1 MKNLKKFVA
10 LLLAGVMA
18 MVLFTACS
26 GGGNTGSNLKEDT
39 TAEAKVL
46 SNYSTSTVTVKN
58 DKDLRAVAEGYLDE
72 DYKDLDLNFKIFGYK
87 GAFKAHAKEIGNNLV
102 ITFTA
107 RYDYKD
113 TLLNDVLNRIT
124 NYVDKDHNASVKQDG
139 EWTNIGVVV
148 KGNNQQSY
156 IGVSIRIKNYK

>member
-18 MVLFTACS
+18 MVLLTAC
-26 GGGNTGSNLKEDT
+26 GGGAGSNLKEDT
-39 TAEAKVL
+39 NAETKVL
-46 SNYSTSTVTVKN
+46 GKYSTSTVNVKN
-58 DKDLRAVAEGYLDE
+58 DKDLRAVAEGHLDT
-72 DYKDLDLNFKIFGYK
+72 KFKVLGYA
-87 GAFKAHAKEIGNNLV
+87 GAFRAYTDKVGNDLV
-102 ITFTA
+102 ITIIA

-113 TLLNDVLNRIT
+113 TLLNEVLDRIS
-124 NYVDKDHNASVKQDG
+124 NYVDTDHNVSVQQKGD
-139 EWTNIGVVV
+139 WTNIGVVA

>member
-18 MVLFTACS
+18 MVMLTAC
-26 GGGNTGSNLKEDT
+26 GGGAGSNLKEDT
-39 TAEAKVL
+39 NAETKVL
-46 SNYSTSTVTVKN
+46 GKYSTSTVNVKN
-58 DKDLRAVAEGYLDE
+58 DKDLRAVAEGHLDT
-72 DYKDLDLNFKIFGYK
+72 KFKVLGYA
-87 GAFKAHAKEIGNNLV
+87 GAFRAYTDKVGNDLV
-102 ITFTA
+102 ITIIA

-113 TLLNDVLNRIT
+113 TLLNEVLDRIS
-124 NYVDKDHNASVKQDG
+124 NYVDTDHNVSVQQKGD
-139 EWTNIGVVV
+139 WTNIGVVA

>member
-26 GGGNTGSNLKEDT
+26 GGGTGSNLKEDKDT
-39 TAEAKVL
+39 EAKVL
-46 SNYSTSTVTVKN
+46 SKYSTSTVTVQN
-58 DKDLRAVAEGYLDE
+58 DEKLRAVAEEHLDSEFKVLGYA
-72 DYKDLDLNFKIFGYK
+72 
-87 GAFKAHAKEIGNNLV
+87 GAFKAYSDVDGKDLI
-102 ITFTA
+102 ITIIA

-113 TLLNDVLNRIT
+113 TLLNIVLDNISKH
-124 NYVDKDHNASVKQDG
+124 VDTDHNVSVQQKGD
-139 EWTNIGVVV
+139 WTNIGVVV

>member
-26 GGGNTGSNLKEDT
+26 GGGNSSNLKEDT
-39 TAEAKVL
+39 EAEAKVL
-46 SNYSTSTVTVKN
+46 GKYSTSTVDVKN
-58 DKDLRAVAEGYLDE
+58 DKDLRAVAEKHLDTEFNVLGYA
-72 DYKDLDLNFKIFGYK
+72 
-87 GAFKAHAKEIGNNLV
+87 GAFKAYTDKDENGLV
-102 ITFTA
+102 ITIIA

-113 TLLNDVLNRIT
+113 TLLNIVLDRIS
-124 NYVDKDHNASVKQDG
+124 NHVDKDHNVSLKQDG
-139 EWTNIGVVV
+139 VWTNIGVVV

-156 IGVSIRIKNYK
+156 LGVSIRIKNYK

>member
-26 GGGNTGSNLKEDT
+26 GGGNSSNLKEDT
-39 TAEAKVL
+39 EAEAKVL
-46 SNYSTSTVTVKN
+46 GKYSTSTVDVKN
-58 DKDLRAVAEGYLDE
+58 DKDLRAVAEKHLDTEFNVLGYA
-72 DYKDLDLNFKIFGYK
+72 
-87 GAFKAHAKEIGNNLV
+87 GAFRAYTDKVGNDLV
-102 ITFTA
+102 ITIIA

-113 TLLNDVLNRIT
+113 TLLNIVLDRIS
-124 NYVDKDHNASVKQDG
+124 NHVDKDHNVSLKQDG
-139 EWTNIGVVV
+139 VWTNIGVVV

-156 IGVSIRIKNYK
+156 LGVSIRIKNYK

>member
-18 MVLFTACS
+18 MVLFTACT
-26 GGGNTGSNLKEDT
+26 GGGNSSNLKEDT
-39 TAEAKVL
+39 EAEAKVL
-46 SNYSTSTVTVKN
+46 GKYSTSTVDVKN
-58 DKDLRAVAEGYLDE
+58 DKDLRAVAEKNLDANFSVLGYA
-72 DYKDLDLNFKIFGYK
+72 
-87 GAFKAHAKEIGNNLV
+87 GAFRAYTDKVGNDLV
-102 ITFTA
+102 ITIIA

-113 TLLNDVLNRIT
+113 TLLNILLDRIS
-124 NYVDKDHNASVKQDG
+124 NYVDKDHNVSLNQDG
-139 EWTNIGVVV
+139 VWTNIGVVV

>member
-26 GGGNTGSNLKEDT
+26 GGGNSSNLKEDT
-39 TAEAKVL
+39 EAEAKVL
-46 SNYSTSTVTVKN
+46 GKYSTSTVDVKN
-58 DKDLRAVAEGYLDE
+58 DKDLRAVAEKYLDA
-72 DYKDLDLNFKIFGYK
+72 KFNVLGYA
-87 GAFKAHAKEIGNNLV
+87 GAFKAYTDKDENGLV
-102 ITFTA
+102 ITIIA

-113 TLLNDVLNRIT
+113 TLLNIVLDRIS
-124 NYVDKDHNASVKQDG
+124 NHVDKDHNVSLKQDG
-139 EWTNIGVVV
+139 VWTNIGVVV

-156 IGVSIRIKNYK
+156 LGVSIRIKNYK